1 MLDVKKIFVAVA
13 GPIFNIIVI
22 ILCIFIKIDFNLKYS
37 IIFSNLLLVLFN
49 LIPIYPLDGGRILKS
64 FLSLL
69 IGKKYASKCIYLT
82 SNIVLFFLTMLCS
95 IIIYKIKNI
104 AIIYILI
111 YLWYIVLKENKKYKI
126 KKKVYS
132 IFNQT

>member
-1 MLDVKKIFVAVA
+1 MAVA

-22 ILCIFIKIDFNLKYS
+22 IICMFVNIDFNLKNS
-37 IIFSNLLLVLFN
+37 IIFSNLLLAIFN
-49 LIPIYPLDGGRILKS
+49 LIPIYPLDGGRILKAV
-64 FLSLL
+64 LSLL
-69 IGKKYASKCIYLT
+69 IGKKYASKYIYLS